1 MSIFLSTSSTSIS
14 SLVVAREESG
24 LLLSPTDDFMSD
36 NTSPELASTLHNL
49 RVIEHSLKGERPEHD
64 SYVPKYK
71 HQLW

>member
-1 MSIFLSTSSTSIS
+1 MLSV
-14 SLVVAREESG
+14 VVAREESG
-24 LLLSPTDDFMSD
+24 PLLSPTDDFMSD

-64 SYVPKYK
+64 YHAQKYR